1 MKRSLTAL
9 CLLNFFIADVRDGLG
24 PFLGVFLQ
32 GHQWSPSEIGI
43 VMTVGGIAGMLATT
57 PFGILVDQ
65 TTAKR
70 MLLVVAAGAIV
81 IASIANL
88 FFPTLI
94 VTTIAQIVSGAA
106 GSVVPP
112 AIAAITL
119 GLVLQKG
126 FARQLGRNEAFNHA
140 GNVAAAVLAGVFGYL
155 FGIGAVFVVMAAM
168 AIGAIIATAF
178 IDPKEID
185 HRAAR
190 GLAEEGDSQRTGL
203 SILVTS
209 VPLLVL
215 GVTGLLFHLGNAAML
230 PLLGQSIVARGEG
243 DPSAYTSATII
254 IAQLT
259 MVPMALVASW
269 LAQKRGYWIVFLLA
283 LVALP
288 IRGLLAASF
297 TGPFALIPVQILDG
311 VGAGLLGVAVPG
323 LVAQILSGTG
333 HINAGLGAVMTLQ
346 GVGAALSPAL
356 GGVVAERYGYPAAFL
371 TLGVIAIAGLVLWC
385 VTRPMTA
392 EACVHGSGEAA
403 PPAG

>member
-140 GNVAAAVLAGVFGYL
+140 GNVAAAVLAGVFGYV

-190 GLAEEGDSQRTGL
+190 GLAEEGDGQRTGL

-259 MVPMALVASW
+259 MVPMALFASW

-297 TGPFALIPVQILDG
+297 TGPLALIPVQILDG

-346 GVGAALSPAL
+346 GLGAALSPAL
-356 GGVVAERYGYPAAFL
+356 GGVLAERYGYPAAFL